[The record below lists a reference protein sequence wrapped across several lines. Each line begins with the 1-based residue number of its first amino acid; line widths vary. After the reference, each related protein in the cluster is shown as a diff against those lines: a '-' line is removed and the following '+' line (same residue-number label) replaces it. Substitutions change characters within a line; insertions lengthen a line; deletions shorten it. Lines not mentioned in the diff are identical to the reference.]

1 MRANESSICLEWEWN
16 HGGAVVGLI
25 APNLLAIVVK
35 MKSAVAAATVVW
47 LVGFKGLVSA
57 FIVRTDPPL
66 LHCKDS
72 TSTGRAATTTTLFA
86 KRRGKLGSLIEEGVV
101 EMGDFRSKKAPKVRS
116 GGIES
121 QQVSPDLASFMLGK
135 QQPAQSSSSSSSSTN
150 DAVVKGSSGSAPA
163 TNTIESKDSLSRRAR
178 SAERM
183 GLDEEKA
190 KEVKSIVKE
199 LQEAI
204 AKGKDV
210 GTAVDRT
217 LQERLPTNVNKLKQ
231 LVKSTSPLDY
241 RLAWIASDAAVC
253 AVGSALH
260 KTIALARLQEV
271 YITLHRNRL
280 QLFEVVRILGPFPNV
295 KNTLSGA
302 AKFVARPQRP
312 QPAGSENQ
320 MTITWQSLV
329 DGTGKERYEGGETKL
344 VTLDIMYGDEQL
356 IVARLVNPDIPRGE
370 DRVVF
375 IRDDDMD
382 KTLET
387 LRVL

>member
-1 MRANESSICLEWEWN
+1 
-16 HGGAVVGLI
+16 
-25 APNLLAIVVK
+25 
-35 MKSAVAAATVVW
+35 
-47 LVGFKGLVSA
+47 
-57 FIVRTDPPL
+57 
-66 LHCKDS
+66 
-72 TSTGRAATTTTLFA
+72 
-86 KRRGKLGSLIEEGVV
+86 
-101 EMGDFRSKKAPKVRS
+101 MG
-116 GGIES
+116 
-121 QQVSPDLASFMLGK
+121 M
-135 QQPAQSSSSSSSSTN
+135 
-150 DAVVKGSSGSAPA
+150 
-163 TNTIESKDSLSRRAR
+163 
-178 SAERM
+178 
-183 GLDEEKA
+183 DEEKA

-199 LQEAI
+199 LQESI

-271 YITLHRNRL
+271 YLTLHRNRL

-312 QPAGSENQ
+312 QQVDGDNQ